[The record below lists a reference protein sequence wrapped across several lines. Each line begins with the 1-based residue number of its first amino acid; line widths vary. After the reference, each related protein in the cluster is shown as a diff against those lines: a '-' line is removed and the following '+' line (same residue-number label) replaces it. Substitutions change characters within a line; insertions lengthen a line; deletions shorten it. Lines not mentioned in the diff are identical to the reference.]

1 MKSSAKCKPDPK
13 EAPRRAKR
21 PARKPAKPDF
31 SNHRPPKRETADV
44 IDLFTGQALSPYEA
58 ACEALKQ
65 AMGRAPRRPI
75 PHQDQLEDHL
85 DASLDR
91 FGAVLS
97 QEITGLL
104 HALGAEAAVLG
115 DRMALSRE
123 NVSFQTLAHEAAHL
137 LQVSQAAQ
145 SPSPE
150 VEAEAEAPPDGPVA
164 ETLPP
169 DVLAFRS
176 TTDAQDEETLQ
187 DAERR
192 FRAQNAADEAKSDRA
207 PEPDQSAE
215 QTSDIAGA
223 KPDQAM
229 QDEAEG
235 SEQDAEGQAAENAGI
250 ESDLPDM
257 PPEAEEAKKALEAS
271 IAALDAAVTPEAYMQ
286 AFKAAPPSLK
296 AKKQATLD
304 ADIAALAAGEAN
316 AFSDEQPDFA
326 AKMSGDEADA
336 PKVDPVAVPQAADPV
351 LEDQTPAPTP
361 DPEIAE
367 TQTGT
372 SENVNAHLADWA
384 PPMADRVDPE
394 HVAGA
399 ISEVK
404 TTDKTIETSPGPAPV
419 VPREG
424 ESDPKRATD
433 QKAVAE
439 SETAAR
445 QAEAAQAVL
454 DGPGPEQVEMREVEE
469 TVTLN
474 MEQRETALDDMAQVE
489 GADQFL
495 SRDLDAETTAL
506 FDAHHQTAMEESLSE
521 TDAEMSAMVTE
532 RDSKRE
538 AETSKAREDM
548 AVAEKEANDKQ
559 QAEVGDARQ
568 KIQDERQSTMQA
580 QGAAVEEMNEEA
592 RTENERVQGE
602 IKSRVEQ
609 DEAKIA
615 KDFQGAEQQAETKLQ
630 DAEKDAKAEKEKA
643 EKEAE
648 SKSWWERAV
657 DWVSE
662 QLSKLGDLIGK
673 IFDAVRAGI
682 NKILDGVKAIAFKLI
697 DAAASFIK
705 GAIELYGEFL
715 KLAVNHIVGSVF
727 PELAEKLNAVID
739 EGVRLAKAAV
749 DKVAEGLKAAVN
761 AIVELYKK
769 ALNAILDFVEGALN
783 TVLAVAQAA
792 LAGDWSEVAR
802 LIIEPI
808 LTMLGINKDDFYAF
822 FSNAADG
829 LMKIVND
836 PLAFLGHLLDTVV
849 GGFKLF
855 GQNFVDHLIG
865 GVIGW
870 LTGALGGDIT
880 MPKKWDLWGV
890 LDIARQILGLTL
902 DMMRKIAVR
911 IIGEAA
917 VEKIEFFIDYAKEL
931 IIGGWGAFFEKI
943 KSDLGGL
950 FEMVM
955 GELTTFL
962 VEKVVKAGIVWLA
975 SLINPAGALV
985 KLVLMIW
992 DFVMWMKDNLARFVD
1007 IITTVV
1013 NGIVDIANGKIEP
1026 ASKAIER
1033 VLGNLLAP
1041 AIDLIAR
1048 LIGLGNVAGRV
1059 RKIIENVR
1067 KRIED
1072 AIVKLIRK
1080 VLAKFTG
1087 KGGGKTSG
1095 KDDKPE
1101 ADGKLMTPRQF
1112 KGAGETHT
1120 LYLEEKGKD
1129 VVPTMRSSPTPVE
1142 TWLNGLKKEDNVR
1155 PYIKRENDKAP
1166 DNKKLDDEGLEEQVK
1181 RRTDAIAP
1189 YIADALK
1196 EVGQLDKEGEQAQDT
1211 ATKKPE
1217 KLSKERADVD
1227 KEAKE
1232 TVSALETIL
1241 ELLGIDSPGEELI
1254 DIFEPDIARIH
1265 PDYQA
1270 DVRNNILKAAM
1281 KDATLT
1287 DQIRTQTWAK
1297 AAQTI
1302 TANPSL
1308 LPADWLKPLH
1318 ADNHLRDNN
1327 AFIKAI
1333 FDELKEMSDKA
1344 PEEFNDK
1351 SYDDLF
1357 PVAELEKAKTSYFQ
1371 YYLLKI
1377 LTTDMVRDLNEKML
1391 GPPPADYSAWFS
1403 TAFKGALKAALVKY
1417 ANKGEKNEP
1426 DPEFKKAVAGSPFKE
1441 GGVFETGKYKNET
1454 YAFANS
1460 KAASKKSLT
1469 IVEFFDKTYTDK
1481 WQENITHMAGRVRA
1495 ADTGKHEWIPSSMS
1509 GQAMQATI
1517 EILGSTPHKFGEA
1530 AHGFADLLYLQHS
1543 VRTDTAELVFSPEWV
1558 TAVGKKEEAPH
1569 LSARHAHEYGKRPDE
1584 EPAQSEWQSY
1594 YPNAMFNKDVPV
1606 LTGHAGG
1613 VYYQTADVD
1622 GKKISN
1628 LGYKASQSVSP
1639 HWHGNKSSGGGV
1651 FGLAQELFSGTVT
1664 PDKVKTFA
1672 GKTVGY
1678 FNYTVLTEASEASA
1692 LQNTGAGEPF
1702 QLYQFTI
1709 SGIPDNMNFKA
1720 LINKLIKQSTGA
1732 RDRLQKDLAEI
1743 IGSFDIKDYKG

>member
-1 MKSSAKCKPDPK
+1 MKSSATRKPTPK
-13 EAPRRAKR
+13 DKPRGAKR
-21 PARKPAKPDF
+21 PTKKPAQPDF

-44 IDLFTGQALSPYEA
+44 IDLFTGQSLSPYEA

-75 PHQDQLEDHL
+75 PHQDQLEAQF

-104 HALGAEAAVLG
+104 RALGAEAAVLG

-137 LQVSQAAQ
+137 LQVSQTAQ
-145 SPSPE
+145 TPSAQA
-150 VEAEAEAPPDGPVA
+150 EAEAETTAQGPVA

-176 TTDAQDEETLQ
+176 TTDAQDEDTLQ

-192 FRAQNAADEAKSDRA
+192 FRAQKAAEEAQTDRA
-207 PEPDQSAE
+207 PEADQTRPDLGADQDQTDQDSAE
-215 QTSDIAGA
+215 DSEEGEQ
-223 KPDQAM
+223 DQA
-229 QDEAEG
+229 A
-235 SEQDAEGQAAENAGI
+235 DAPGI
-250 ESDLPDM
+250 ESDMPEM
-257 PPEAEEAKKALEAS
+257 PPEAEEAKTALEAS
-271 IAALDAAVTPEAYMQ
+271 VTALEAAVTPEAYMQ
-286 AFKAAPPSLK
+286 AFKDAPPSLK
-296 AKKQATLD
+296 AKKQTTLD
-304 ADIAALAAGEAN
+304 ADLAALSAGEAK
-316 AFSDEQPDFA
+316 AFSDDQPDFT

-336 PKVDPVAVPQAADPV
+336 PKVDPVTVPEAAEPV
-351 LEDQTPAPTP
+351 LEDQPPDPAP

-372 SENVNAHLADWA
+372 SQNVNAHLSEWA

-399 ISEVK
+399 ISDVK
-404 TTDKTIETSPGPAPV
+404 TTDKTIQTSPGPAPP
-419 VPREG
+419 VPQDG
-424 ESDPKRATD
+424 ESDPKRTTD
-433 QKAVAE
+433 QKAAAT

-445 QAEAAQAVL
+445 QGEAARAVL

-469 TVTLN
+469 TVALD
-474 MEQRETALDDMAQVE
+474 MEQRETALDETAQVE

-506 FDAHHQTAMEESLSE
+506 FDAHHQTAMQDSLSE
-521 TDAEMSAMVTE
+521 ADTEMAAMVTE

-538 AETSKAREDM
+538 AETAKAREDM
-548 AVAEKEANDKQ
+548 ATAEKDANDKQ
-559 QAEVGDARQ
+559 QAEVGDARR
-568 KIQDERQSTMQA
+568 KIQDERQSTMDA
-580 QGAAVEEMNEEA
+580 QGAAVADMNEEA
-592 RTENERVQGE
+592 RTENERVQGD
-602 IKSRVEQ
+602 IKTRVEQ

-615 KDFQGAEQQAETKLQ
+615 KDFEGAEKQAESKLN
-630 DAEKDAKAEKEKA
+630 DAEKDAKAEKDKA

-648 SKSWWERAV
+648 DKSWWDRAV
-657 DWVSE
+657 DWVGE

-682 NKILDGVKAIAFKLI
+682 NKILDGVKAIAFTLI

-715 KLAVNHIVGSVF
+715 KLAVTHIVGSVF

-749 DKVAEGLKAAVN
+749 DKAAEGLKAAVN
-761 AIVELYKK
+761 AIVDLYKK

-802 LIIEPI
+802 LIIDPI
-808 LTMLGINKDDFYAF
+808 LKMLGINKDDFYAF

-870 LTGALGGDIT
+870 LTGALGGSIT
-880 MPKKWDLWGV
+880 MPEKWDLWGV

-902 DMMRKIAVR
+902 DMMRRIAVR
-911 IIGEAA
+911 ILGEAA

-931 IIGGWGAFFEKI
+931 IIGGWGAFFDKI
-943 KSDLGGL
+943 KSDLSGL
-950 FEMVM
+950 FDMVM

-1013 NGIVDIANGKIEP
+1013 NGIVDIANGKVEP

-1059 RKIIENVR
+1059 RKIIEKVR

-1095 KDDKPE
+1095 TDDTP
-1101 ADGKLMTPRQF
+1101 GKTGALMTPKQF
-1112 KGAGETHT
+1112 QGAGESHT
-1120 LYLEEKGKD
+1120 LYLEEDGND
-1129 VVPTMRSSPTPVE
+1129 VVPTMRSTPTPVVK
-1142 TWLNGLKKEDNVR
+1142 WLNDLKKEDNVA

-1166 DNKKLDDEGLEEQVK
+1166 DHKKLDETGLKEQTE
-1181 RRTDAIAP
+1181 RRTNAIAP
-1189 YIADALK
+1189 HIADAIK

-1211 ATKKPE
+1211 AREKPE
-1217 KLSKERADVD
+1217 NLSSEKADVD

-1232 TVSALETIL
+1232 TISALEMIL
-1241 ELLGIDSPGEELI
+1241 GLLGIESPGEELV
-1254 DIFEPDIARIH
+1254 DIFEPDIAKMH
-1265 PDYQA
+1265 AAYQPDA
-1270 DVRNNILKAAM
+1270 RNKILKAVM

-1287 DQIRTQTWAK
+1287 DQIRTQSWAQ
-1297 AAQTI
+1297 AAQI
-1302 TANPSL
+1302 IASNPSL
-1308 LPADWLKPLH
+1308 LPSDWQQPLH
-1318 ADNHLRDNN
+1318 SGNALRDNMGFFN
-1327 AFIKAI
+1327 AI
-1333 FDELKEMSDKA
+1333 FETLKSMADVK
-1344 PEEFNDK
+1344 PEDFNDK

-1357 PVAELEKAKTSYFQ
+1357 PADELAKSQTGYFQ
-1371 YYLLKI
+1371 HYLLKD
-1377 LTTDMVRDLNEKML
+1377 LTTGMVRDLNEKML
-1391 GPPPADYSAWFS
+1391 GPEPSDYTAWFS
-1403 TAFKGALKAALVKY
+1403 SSFRQALQSALKKY
-1417 ANKGEKNEP
+1417 ANKGEKRAP
-1426 DPEFKKAVAGSPFKE
+1426 DPEFKKAVAGSPFKA
-1441 GGVFETGKYKNET
+1441 GGIFETGEYKAKT

-1460 KAASKKSLT
+1460 KVASKKSLT
-1469 IVEFFDKTYTDK
+1469 VVEFFDKTYTDK
-1481 WQENITHMAGRVRA
+1481 WQENITHMATRVRA
-1495 ADTGKHEWIPSSMS
+1495 ADKGKHEWIPSSMS

-1517 EILGSTPHKFGEA
+1517 DTLGSTPHKFGEA
-1530 AHGFADLLYLQHS
+1530 AQGFADLLYLQHS

-1558 TAVGKKEEAPH
+1558 KAKNKSEKAPH
-1569 LSARHAHEYGKRPDE
+1569 LSARHTHEYGKRPDTA
-1584 EPAQSEWQSY
+1584 PTPTEWQSY
-1594 YPNAMFNKDVPV
+1594 YPNAMFNKEVPV
-1606 LTGHAGG
+1606 LTGHSGG
-1613 VYYQTADVD
+1613 IYYRTAEVS
-1622 GKKISN
+1622 GEMITN
-1628 LGYKASQSVSP
+1628 LDYKESQRVSS
-1639 HWHGNKSSGGGV
+1639 HWHGHPSSGGGV
-1651 FGLAQELFSGTVT
+1651 FGLAQELFAGDIT
-1664 PDKVKTFA
+1664 PDTVKTFA

-1678 FNYTVLTEASEASA
+1678 FNYTVLTEASEASM

-1702 QLYQFTI
+1702 QLYRFTFA
-1709 SGIPDNMNFKA
+1709 GIPDNMNFKA
-1720 LINKLIKQSTGA
+1720 LIDKLVKQSTGA
-1732 RDRLQKDLAEI
+1732 RDRLKKDLAAI
-1743 IGSFDIKDYKG
+1743 IGNFDVKDYRG